1 MIQHRPRLQAAL
13 VFLVI
18 VAGNLPML
26 GAYGLFDPWET
37 HYAEVA
43 RTMLQREDPVSTYW
57 QDDGFYSKPPL
68 LFWLQATGFAV
79 AGLNRR
85 GAPAD
90 EMTVDARPE
99 WAARLPVVLLASLAA
114 LAIFLFLRRHF
125 DPLTGLFGAVS
136 VAFLPHFALVARQSI
151 TDMPFLA
158 LMTLGMLMFLHGFL
172 GEEAPPRRLWTLG
185 RGTRA
190 FQVTWAHA
198 FGLLF
203 ILLVVP
209 QVLVFASRVP
219 ASFAWRGR
227 PVIVSGWLVFLPY
240 LVLLADVLVGIA
252 RRRFT
257 HGQLWILGGFAMC
270 GLAILAKGFG
280 ALFIPGMVFLLYF
293 VLTGEWDRLRRFP
306 LVSSLWLVVAVS
318 FPWHHAMII
327 RHGDAFFQE
336 YIVHHHFK
344 RAAEGVHG
352 ERGTFAYYWN
362 QLLFGLFHLWPLL
375 PAAFL
380 RGLRR
385 LRFDRPA
392 DDGDRLQLLLF
403 LWLTV
408 SFFLFSFMLTKFH
421 HYILPVSVP
430 AGIWVAVSLRD
441 FWLQPSY
448 EHGRPAPPWSGL
460 RFSGALFAGW
470 LFFLLVVREA
480 GLDPAHFVN
489 LFIYKYERLF
499 PYEAWMNWTIWG
511 LGAVVAAAALV
522 LVFLRSRWSV
532 GLYLLAG
539 CAFTLHLLVFYMPA
553 VGPHWSQKQL
563 HEIYYQCRRDPGER
577 LIAWQ
582 LNWRG
587 ENFYSK
593 NQVVPLMETNNK
605 EFLEYLRRY
614 RARRRE
620 DVSARFIVLEAGRF
634 NRLVGVL
641 DRELYTQHPEIYGNQ
656 RGAELVTVLGPGCA
670 PVPAEFIKHPVQSN
684 YQILSA
690 PYPHNKFILVRL
702 TL

>member
-1 MIQHRPRLQAAL
+1 MSWRRRPSIQAAL
-13 VFLVI
+13 VFLA
-18 VAGNLPML
+18 VALGNLPML
-26 GAYGLFDPWET
+26 GSYGLFDPWET

-43 RTMLQREDPVSTYW
+43 RTMLQRDDPVSTYW

-68 LFWLQATGFAV
+68 LFWMQAAGFHV

-99 WAARLPVVLLASLAA
+99 WAARLPVVLLAALAA
-114 LAIFLFLRRHF
+114 AAIFLFLRRRY
-125 DPLTGLFGAVS
+125 DPLTGLFAAVS
-136 VAFLPHFALVARQSI
+136 TAFLPHFALVARQSI

-172 GEEAPPRRLWTLG
+172 GKEEPPRRLGTIG
-185 RGTRA
+185 RGPRA
-190 FQVTWAHA
+190 MAVTAGHV
-198 FGLLF
+198 FGAWF
-203 ILLVVP
+203 ALVVVS
-209 QVLVFASRVP
+209 QYVMFAGRVP
-219 ASFAWRGR
+219 ASFTWGGR

-240 LVLLADVLVGIA
+240 LVLLADVLAGIW
-252 RRRFT
+252 RGRFT
-257 HGQLWILGGFAMC
+257 QGQLWILGGFSMC
-270 GLAILAKGFG
+270 ALAILAKGFG

-362 QLLFGLFHLWPLL
+362 QLLFGLFWLWPLL
-375 PAAFL
+375 PAAFS

-385 LRFDRPA
+385 LRFTRPA
-392 DDGDRLQLLLF
+392 DDGDRLLLLLF
-403 LWLTV
+403 LWLAV

-421 HYILPVSVP
+421 HYILPVTVP
-430 AGIWVAVSLRD
+430 AAIWVAVTLRD
-441 FWLQPSY
+441 FWLEP
-448 EHGRPAPPWSGL
+448 EKAA
-460 RFSGALFAGW
+460 RFSSPGFSGSLFAGL
-470 LFFLLVVREA
+470 LFFALVVREA

-499 PYEAWMNWTIWG
+499 PYASWMSWSIWG
-511 LGAVVAAAALV
+511 LGGIVAAAAGV
-522 LVFLRSRWSV
+522 LVFFRGRTAA

-614 RARRRE
+614 RARRQE
-620 DVSARFIVLEAGRF
+620 DVSARFIVLEAGRY
-634 NRLVGVL
+634 NRLVGVM
-641 DRELYTQHPEIYGNQ
+641 DRELYTRYPEIYGHRKGN
-656 RGAELVTVLGPGCA
+656 ELVSILGPGCA
-670 PVPAEFIKHPVQSN
+670 PVPAEFAKHEVQAN
-684 YQILSA
+684 YQVLTT

>member
-1 MIQHRPRLQAAL
+1 MNRNHPKFQAVF
-13 VFLVI
+13 VFLAVLL
-18 VAGNLPML
+18 GNLPML
-26 GAYGLFDPWET
+26 GSYGLFDPWET

-43 RTMLQREDPVSTYW
+43 RTMIQRDDPVSTYW

-68 LFWLQATGFAV
+68 LFWMQAAGFTV

-85 GAPAD
+85 AAPAD
-90 EMTVDARPE
+90 EMTVDSRPE
-99 WAARLPVVLLASLAA
+99 WAARLPVLLLAAFA
-114 LAIFLFLRRHF
+114 VTGVFLFLRRHF
-125 DPLTGLFGAVS
+125 DPLTGLFAALT

-158 LMTLGMLMFLHGFL
+158 LMTLGMLMFFHGFL
-172 GEEAPPRRLWTLG
+172 GDDGPPVRLAVLKLG
-185 RGTRA
+185 RRA
-190 FQVTWAHA
+190 LPVTS
-198 FGLLF
+198 GLVSAVVF
-203 ILLVVP
+203 VLLVVP
-209 QVLVFASRVP
+209 QYFMFASRVP
-219 ASFAWRGR
+219 ASFTYGGR

-240 LVLLADVLVGIA
+240 LVLLADVLIGIA
-252 RRRFT
+252 RSRFT
-257 HGQLWILGGFAMC
+257 QGQLWILHGFAMC

-280 ALFIPGMVFLLYF
+280 ALFIPGVVFLLYF
-293 VLTGEWDRLRRFP
+293 LLTGEWDRLRRFP
-306 LVSSLWLVVAVS
+306 LVSSLWMLVAIA

-362 QLLFGLFHLWPLL
+362 QLLFGLFPLWPLL
-375 PAAFL
+375 PAAFAS
-380 RGLRR
+380 GLRKVRFVRPGDDRER
-385 LRFDRPA
+385 LH
-392 DDGDRLQLLLF
+392 LLLF
-403 LWLTV
+403 LWLMV
-408 SFFLFSFMLTKFH
+408 SFFLFSLMLTKFH
-421 HYILPVSVP
+421 HYILPVTVP
-430 AGIWVAVSLRD
+430 AGVWVAVSLRQY
-441 FWLQPSY
+441 WSGGPS
-448 EHGRPAPPWSGL
+448 RGL
-460 RFSGALFAGW
+460 RFSAAFFAG
-470 LFFLLVVREA
+470 LVFFVLVAREA

-499 PYEAWMNWTIWG
+499 PYAAWMNWTIWG
-511 LGAVVAAAALV
+511 LSAVIGCAALV
-522 LVFLRSRWSV
+522 LVFRRNRWTFAAF
-532 GLYLLAG
+532 LLASTL
-539 CAFTLHLLVFYMPA
+539 FTIHLLAFYMPA

-563 HEIYYQCRRDPGER
+563 HKIYYQCRRDAGER

-605 EFLEYLRRY
+605 EFLEYLRRF

-634 NRLVGVL
+634 NRLVGVM
-641 DRELYTQHPEIYGNQ
+641 DRELYIQYPEIYENR
-656 RGAELVTVLGPGCA
+656 RGAELVTILGPDCVT
-670 PVPAEFIKHPVQSN
+670 VPAEFEKHPVQTN
-684 YQILSA
+684 YQVLKA
-690 PYPHNKFILVRL
+690 PYVHNKFILVRL